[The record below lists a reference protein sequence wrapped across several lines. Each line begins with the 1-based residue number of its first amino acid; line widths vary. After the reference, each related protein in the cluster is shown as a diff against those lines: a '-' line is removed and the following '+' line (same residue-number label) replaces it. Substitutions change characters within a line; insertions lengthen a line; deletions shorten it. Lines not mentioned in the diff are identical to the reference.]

1 MKKGWVNWNNAQP
14 REIRAFYSNGY
25 GPIYVLGSC
34 TMRTLS
40 APIGNRFG
48 FHASALFHCKVVKY
62 SDFKFCS
69 DVRADRLVGKW
80 TFLIEHMDPVCIP
93 YALQGDPEDHLG
105 AILGGSRCCPP
116 LVVESMAYFFKGNFV
131 QRDLVVIPNVH

>member
-1 MKKGWVNWNNAQP
+1 MPSRERSGHSIVRVMEQYIIGQLHNADIVSTH
-14 REIRAFYSNGY
+14 RK
-25 GPIYVLGSC
+25 PIWLPCVS
-34 TMRTLS
+34 
-40 APIGNRFG
+40 FV
-48 FHASALFHCKVVKY
+48 HCKVVKY

-69 DVRADRLVGKW
+69 DVRADRLVGEW
-80 TFLIEHMDPVCIP
+80 TSLIEHMDPVCIP